1 MDKALLFKPRL
12 PEEDVEIE
20 GVGTV
25 RVRGLSRIEAI
36 HVQAAK
42 GAEQERRILALGMV
56 DPAITEDEAREW
68 QKASAAG
75 EIERVAGRI
84 TVLSGLAEDSAK
96 SAYKSDGPESG
107 PGVRDVPGAEAGD
120 DGGEAPG
127 GAE

>member
-1 MDKALLFKPRL
+1 MDKELLFKPRL

-56 DPAITEDEAREW
+56 EPALTEDEVKLW
-68 QKASAAG
+68 QKASPAA
-75 EIERVAGRI
+75 EIEKVAGRI

-96 SAYKSDGPESG
+96 TAYKSDGSESG
-107 PGVRDVPGAEAGD
+107 AGVRDVPGAEAGD
-120 DGGEAPG
+120 DGGEAPD